1 MSKLV
6 KQPSEDTPY
15 TINFENLLEDGDSI
29 ASVTSLAGTPSGL
42 TLGAASIVGTT
53 VVFDISGGSDGVLYL
68 VEAVVAT
75 TAGHVHEDGGY
86 LFVTETPAVD
96 NMSVTYGSL
105 VRAVGRFL
113 YDDLTSTSWTADQ
126 ITNVDDV
133 IAAGLRRFYWPPTPD
148 GVPAHEWSFFRK
160 YGSLTLTAGDYDY
173 DLASDFSMLTAPPVL
188 SGHGMLDRVEPGVLL
203 AQKSRK
209 DLSGTPEQFAIRPQ
223 TPDQMTG
230 SRYEMLLY
238 PMPAE
243 AGTLVYP
250 YSCEPQMIDAI
261 NEYPLGG
268 VVHGETILEACLA
281 AAEATL
287 VDAEGVHS
295 KRFMECLASSI
306 RIDMGQQT

>member
-1 MSKLV
+1 MIV
-6 KQPSEDTPY
+6 KKPSESLLYAID
-15 TINFENLLEDGDSI
+15 FANLLAVGDSLATV
-29 ASVTSLAGTPSGL
+29 ASVTTTPAGLTDSEHAVDGSKVQFRLAGGE
-42 TLGAASIVGTT
+42 
-53 VVFDISGGSDGVLYL
+53 DGVLY
-68 VEAVVAT
+68 AVVAVVNT
-75 TAGHVHEDGGY
+75 TLGDTHEDGGY
-86 LFVTETPAVD
+86 LFVTETPFVD
-96 NMSVTYGSL
+96 NMSVTYDSL

-160 YGSLTLTAGDYDY
+160 YGSLTLAAGDYDY
-173 DLASDFSMLTAPPVL
+173 NLASDFSMLTAPPVL
-188 SGHGMLDRVEPGVLL
+188 SGYGMLDRVEPGVLL
-203 AQKSRK
+203 AQKYRK
-209 DLSGTPEQFAIRPQ
+209 DLSGTPEQFAIRPK
-223 TPDQMTG
+223 TPEVVIG

-250 YSCEPQMIDAI
+250 YSCEPPMIDDTYA
-261 NEYPLGG
+261 YPLGG

-287 VDAEGVHS
+287 VDTEGVHS

>member
-1 MSKLV
+1 MIV
-6 KQPSEDTPY
+6 KKPSESLLYAID
-15 TINFENLLEDGDSI
+15 FANLLAVGDSLATV
-29 ASVTSLAGTPSGL
+29 ASVTTTPAGLTDSEHAVDGSKVQFRLAGGE
-42 TLGAASIVGTT
+42 
-53 VVFDISGGSDGVLYL
+53 DGVLY
-68 VEAVVAT
+68 AVVAVVNT
-75 TAGHVHEDGGY
+75 TLGDTHEDGGY
-86 LFVTETPAVD
+86 LFVTETPFVD
-96 NMSVTYGSL
+96 NMSVTYDSL

-160 YGSLTLTAGDYDY
+160 YGSLTLAAGDYDY
-173 DLASDFSMLTAPPVL
+173 NLASDFSMLTAPPVL
-188 SGHGMLDRVEPGVLL
+188 SGYGMLDRVEPGVLL
-203 AQKSRK
+203 AQKYRK
-209 DLSGTPEQFAIRPQ
+209 DLSGTPEQFAIRPK
-223 TPDQMTG
+223 TPEVVIG

-250 YSCEPQMIDAI
+250 YSCEPPMIDAI

-287 VDAEGVHS
+287 VDTEGVHS

>member
-1 MSKLV
+1 MS
-6 KQPSEDTPY
+6 
-15 TINFENLLEDGDSI
+15 
-29 ASVTSLAGTPSGL
+29 SL
-42 TLGAASIVGTT
+42 
-53 VVFDISGGSDGVLYL
+53 
-68 VEAVVAT
+68 
-75 TAGHVHEDGGY
+75 
-86 LFVTETPAVD
+86 
-96 NMSVTYGSL
+96 SVTYSSL

-113 YDDLTSTSWTADQ
+113 YDDLTSTGWTSDQ
-126 ITNVDDV
+126 TTNVDDV
-133 IAAGLRRFYWPPTPD
+133 IRAGLRRFYWPPTPE

-243 AGTLVYP
+243 DGTLVYP